1 MKIDDETAFTW
12 WVPIVKKNR
21 EIVWSKLKFQ
31 YWQQTHKYGIQWPNS
46 VKEAYVLDEENK
58 NKLWRKGIKEDMETL
73 NTEIAESTTSPGNL
87 VGY

>member
-1 MKIDDETAFTW
+1 MKIDDEPAFAW
-12 WVPIVKKNR
+12 WVPYVQKKR
-21 EIVWSKLKFQ
+21 EIVLSRVKSK
-31 YWQQTHKYGIQWPNS
+31 YWQQTHKYGIRLPKS